1 MAIVKSATMCCNQGR
16 LWDCGKGVPS
26 FVVGLW
32 VLKDAINGACSKHG
46 AGRYEW
52 PPDPQEER
60 MTVAGAQRIEGWY
73 CKFGK
78 TIINNP

>member
-1 MAIVKSATMCCNQGR
+1 
-16 LWDCGKGVPS
+16 
-26 FVVGLW
+26 VGLW